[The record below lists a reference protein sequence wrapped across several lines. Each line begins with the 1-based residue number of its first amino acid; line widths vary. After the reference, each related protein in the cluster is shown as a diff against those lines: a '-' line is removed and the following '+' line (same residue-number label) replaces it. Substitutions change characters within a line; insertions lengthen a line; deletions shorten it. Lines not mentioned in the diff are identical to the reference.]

1 VTRRVRRP
9 PWYDSW
15 ANVIP
20 DAGPW
25 SDAHRREARTVEYMT
40 TNFPPRDLRVSD
52 ADRDRAVSELSEQ
65 FQAGRLTSE
74 EFDERSGQALQAR
87 TGSDLEVLFADL
99 PRPETPKMPPPPV
112 NPGPAAPRF
121 FRPML
126 LAPVAIVLA
135 LLAAALL
142 SGHHGTHFTGSFVPV
157 IFVLVVIL
165 RLVGGGRRRGGR
177 RGPW

>member
-1 VTRRVRRP
+1 MN
-9 PWYDSW
+9 PWG
-15 ANVIP
+15 NVIP

-52 ADRDRAVSELSEQ
+52 AERDRAVSELSEN
-65 FQAGRLTSE
+65 FQAGLTSE

-99 PRPETPKMPPPPV
+99 PRPEAPKMPPPPV
-112 NPGPAAPRF
+112 NRGPAAPRVF
-121 FRPML
+121 HPLL

-135 LLAAALL
+135 VLAAALF

-157 IFVLVVIL
+157 VFVLVVIL